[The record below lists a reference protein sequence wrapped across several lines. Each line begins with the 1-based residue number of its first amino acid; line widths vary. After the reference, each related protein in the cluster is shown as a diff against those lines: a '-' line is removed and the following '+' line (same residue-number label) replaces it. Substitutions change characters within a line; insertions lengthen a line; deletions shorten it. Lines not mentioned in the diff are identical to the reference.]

1 MYIERKI
8 DLKKPLQKK
17 SLFLFGPR
25 QTGKSSLIRHTL
37 NAYKIYN
44 LLDTDLFLQLSRQ
57 PSRLRQ
63 ELTTKDKVV
72 IIDEIQ
78 KLPELLDEIHL
89 LIEERGIHF
98 LLTGSSARKL
108 RRGGVNLLGGRA
120 HTQILHPFVFSEL
133 ENFDLLKALNFGLLP
148 GIYAS
153 ETPEKDLRAYIG
165 NYLREEI
172 AAEGL
177 ARSIPAFS
185 RFLEVAA
192 HCNACLINYTK
203 VANDAQ
209 VPLSTV
215 REYFQILQDTLI
227 AQSLPAWRKSQKR
240 KAIQTAKFYFF
251 DNGVTRLLQSRNP
264 VQMRSPEF
272 GAAFESYIFHEL
284 RSYVD
289 YQQQGDLAYWRSTSN
304 FEVDFILN
312 DSIAIEVKGKENIS
326 PNDIK
331 GVIALQEEKKLE
343 KYYVVSLET
352 RPRTV
357 QGIQIIPW
365 VQFLTQLWSGEL
377 TAP

>member
-1 MYIERKI
+1 
-8 DLKKPLQKK
+8 
-17 SLFLFGPR
+17 
-25 QTGKSSLIRHTL
+25 
-37 NAYKIYN
+37 
-44 LLDTDLFLQLSRQ
+44 
-57 PSRLRQ
+57 
-63 ELTTKDKVV
+63 
-72 IIDEIQ
+72 
-78 KLPELLDEIHL
+78 
-89 LIEERGIHF
+89 
-98 LLTGSSARKL
+98 
-108 RRGGVNLLGGRA
+108 
-120 HTQILHPFVFSEL
+120 
-133 ENFDLLKALNFGLLP
+133 
-148 GIYAS
+148 
-153 ETPEKDLRAYIG
+153 
-165 NYLREEI
+165 
-172 AAEGL
+172 
-177 ARSIPAFS
+177 
-185 RFLEVAA
+185 
-192 HCNACLINYTK
+192 
-203 VANDAQ
+203 
-209 VPLSTV
+209 
-215 REYFQILQDTLI
+215 
-227 AQSLPAWRKSQKR
+227 LPAWRKSQKR